1 MKDAKETLANV
12 LTAVLTL
19 CAVVVTG
26 LVVRR
31 EFFAPQPPDPTAPRQ
46 VAGWEPLATGA
57 SVLGSADAPVR
68 IITFS
73 DFQCPFCARVNEG
86 MERVRA
92 NDPQRVAVVFRHFP
106 LENIHPHAVAAA
118 NAAECAGAQG
128 RFEAYHDALFAAQD
142 SIGKRAWDA
151 FARQAGVPDLAE
163 FGRCVAENRFAARVA
178 TDQKAGEK
186 LGVNGTPAFIF
197 EGKLI
202 TGADAPERLD
212 AWVKEALA
220 RKGGSGGSVAR
231 R

>member
-1 MKDAKETLANV
+1 MKDVKETLANV
-12 LTAVLTL
+12 LTVVLTL
-19 CAVVVTG
+19 CAVIVTG

-31 EFFAPQPPDPTAPRQ
+31 EFFAPQPPDPGKP
-46 VAGWEPLATGA
+46 VEVKGWEPLARDA
-57 SVLGSADAPVR
+57 SVLGAADAPVR

-106 LENIHPHAVAAA
+106 LEAIHPHAVAAA

-142 SIGKRAWDA
+142 SIGKRAWDR
-151 FARQAGVPDLAE
+151 FAREAGVPDLAE
-163 FGRCVAENRFAARVA
+163 FGRCVTEERFRARVA
-178 TDQKAGEK
+178 ADQKAGEK

-197 EGKLI
+197 EGRMI

-212 AWVKEALA
+212 AWVKEALG
-220 RKGGSGGSVAR
+220 RKGGTVASR
-231 R
+231 